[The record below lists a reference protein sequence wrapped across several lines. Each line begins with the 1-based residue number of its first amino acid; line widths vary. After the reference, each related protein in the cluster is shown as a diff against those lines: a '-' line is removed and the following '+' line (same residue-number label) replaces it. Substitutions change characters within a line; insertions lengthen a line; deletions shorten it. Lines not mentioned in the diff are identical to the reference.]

1 MSVKEQPVRR
11 KSVASAHAR
20 RSPRSETPP
29 GAAAVLDSLKRLGSE
44 KARAEMGPRYGIHT
58 KRAFGVSMAN
68 LKLMARRLGKSHGL
82 AAELWETGW
91 YDARMLAALIDEPA
105 RVTVQ
110 QMDRWAKDF
119 DNWGICDTVCF
130 HLFDRTLHALGRVS
144 RWYTSKAEFVRRAAF
159 SLLASLA
166 LHAKQLPEED
176 LARCLPYIED
186 AADDDRN
193 FVKKGVS
200 WALRSIGRRSPALYA
215 ASFALAERLAA
226 STDAPSRWIGKDVLR
241 DITRPQVRSRLA
253 RRGS

>member
-1 MSVKEQPVRR
+1 MSVKKQAARR
-11 KSVASAHAR
+11 KPVASAFAH

-58 KRAFGVSMAN
+58 NKAFGVSMAN
-68 LKLMARRLGKSHGL
+68 LKLLAEQLGKSHRL

-91 YDARMLAALIDEPA
+91 YDARMLAALIDEPE

-130 HLFDRTLHALGRVS
+130 HLFDRTPHALGRVS

-159 SLLASLA
+159 ALLASLA
-166 LHAKQLPEED
+166 LHAKHLPEGD
-176 LARCLPYIED
+176 FARCLPHIER

-200 WALRSIGRRSPALYA
+200 WALRSIGRRSPALHV
-215 ASFALAERLAA
+215 ASISLAERLAA

-241 DITRPQVRSRLA
+241 DLARPQVRSRLA